1 MSIFWDL
8 INIEEY
14 WEKREQFNPD
24 RGWIAFY
31 CKNCKTLVET
41 EEDKEKKYRYFCK
54 ECGWDEIV
62 IGTREWLISNYR
74 IKL

>member
-1 MSIFWDL
+1 MSNFWDL

-14 WEKREQFNPD
+14 WEKRDQFNPD

-31 CKNCKTLVET
+31 CKNCKILVET
-41 EEDKEKKYRYFCK
+41 EKNPEKKYKYFCK

-62 IGTREWLISNYR
+62 IWTREWLISNYK
-74 IKL
+74 IK